1 MFRSCLLGE
10 LYENLSM
17 ETNKY
22 LRGPRYSIQHNSN
35 RSTLFLLVV
44 WLKLRIKNMPYMIWV
59 QVLAAVQ
66 LLPEEPK
73 RDALSASI
81 IA

>member
-22 LRGPRYSIQHNSN
+22 LRGPRYIQLG
-35 RSTLFLLVV
+35 TAIMMLFLESDRGSRVYRR
-44 WLKLRIKNMPYMIWV
+44 KK
-59 QVLAAVQ
+59 
-66 LLPEEPK
+66 
-73 RDALSASI
+73 
-81 IA
+81 